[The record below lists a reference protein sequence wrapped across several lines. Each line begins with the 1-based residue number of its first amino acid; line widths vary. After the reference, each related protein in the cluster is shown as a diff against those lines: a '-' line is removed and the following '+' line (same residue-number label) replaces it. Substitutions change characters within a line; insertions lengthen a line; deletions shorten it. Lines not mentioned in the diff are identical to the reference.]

1 MTPLISVDRK
11 AQRPL
16 HRQIYD
22 AYCASIVG
30 GTLQPGQRVP
40 STRGLALE
48 LGISRIPVLTAY
60 AQLLAEGFF
69 QSRVGTGT
77 VVSTSLP
84 DQALIPEPRRG
95 TGRAVGSAAGKTP
108 RHPSGADPSQ
118 NVPWQRGWGAFGV
131 GQVDFDQFP
140 LAQWNSLVTRH
151 CRGTNA
157 NYLDYCG
164 AMGSKRLRESLAIYL
179 RTSRG
184 VSCDADQIM
193 IVSGSQ
199 QALDL
204 CVRVLLGAGSRVWME
219 EPGYRFARNVFDLNG
234 CRVVPVPVD
243 EQGLKVAVGIKR
255 CRHARAVLV
264 TPSHQ
269 YPLGFTMGASR
280 RLQLLDWAEQ
290 TQSWILEDDYD
301 SEYRYESMPVSSL
314 QGLDRNGRVVYIGT
328 FSKVLFPSLRLGYVV
343 IPSELVGRFRAVRSA
358 MDISPPTFGQEVLAD
373 FIGEGHFS
381 RHIRRMR
388 LLYQQRRNALLESL
402 HDVFGLKL
410 ELTGEQAGMHL
421 CVMLNGIRD
430 TEIAQRAADD
440 KLWLTPLST
449 SYASKVVR
457 QGFILGFAST
467 KAEEMPHAVRKLHAA
482 LGARGGESHLTWQSS
497 DSAHVLSRRFSHRPL
512 MH

>member
-1 MTPLISVDRK
+1 MRRVSSAITPVISVDRK

-16 HRQIYD
+16 HRQIYE
-22 AYCASIVG
+22 AYCAAIVG
-30 GTLQPGQRVP
+30 GTLQAGQRVP

-48 LGISRIPVLTAY
+48 LRISRIPVLTAY
-60 AQLLAEGFF
+60 SQLLAEGYF

-84 DQALIPEPRRG
+84 DQPMMPEPRRG
-95 TGRAVGSAAGKTP
+95 ASRPVASSAASIA
-108 RHPSGADPSQ
+108 RHASIARVSE

-131 GQVDFDQFP
+131 SQVDCDQFP
-140 LAQWNSLVTRH
+140 FAVWNSLVTRH
-151 CRGTNA
+151 CRKTDA
-157 NYLDYCG
+157 SYLDYQG
-164 AMGSKRLRESLAIYL
+164 PMGLKRLREALAIYL

-184 VSCDADQIM
+184 VRCEADQIM

-204 CVRVLLGAGSRVWME
+204 CVRVLVGRGSPVWME
-219 EPGYRFARNVFDLNG
+219 EPGYRFARNVFLLNS
-234 CRVVPVPVD
+234 CRVVPIPVD
-243 EQGLKVAVGIKR
+243 EQGLEVTVGIQR
-255 CRHARAVLV
+255 CRQARAVLV

-290 TQSWILEDDYD
+290 AQSWILEDDYD
-301 SEYRYESMPVSSL
+301 SEYRYENMPISSL

-343 IPSELVGRFRAVRSA
+343 IPSELVERFRTVRAA

-388 LLYQQRRNALLESL
+388 LLYQERRNALLKSL
-402 HDVFGLKL
+402 RTVFGCNL
-410 ELTGEQAGMHL
+410 EMTGEQAGMHL
-421 CVMLNGIRD
+421 CVMLNGVRD
-430 TEIAQRAADD
+430 TEIARRAADD

-449 SYASKVVR
+449 CYAGKGTRS
-457 QGFILGFAST
+457 GFVLGFAST
-467 KAEEMPHAVRKLHAA
+467 KAEEMPKAVRKLQAA
-482 LGARGGESHLTWQSS
+482 LGDQI
-497 DSAHVLSRRFSHRPL
+497 P
-512 MH
+512 